1 MKKIFK
7 IIKINIKG
15 GLANPSPPLGPTLGS
30 IGINIMDFCNY
41 FNEKTKNKINK
52 LLFIHIYIYEDKS
65 FDFKIKK
72 KSIKYKVLK
81 LLNLEKGSSEPNKK
95 IIGGININDIYKIAK
110 YKISD
115 LNCYNIESA
124 VSMIKGTLKSLGI
137 KILDEKIN

>member
-7 IIKINIKG
+7 IIKINLKG
-15 GLANPSPPLGPTLGS
+15 GLANPSPPLGPTLGA
-30 IGINIMDFCNY
+30 IGVNIMDFCNY
-41 FNEKTKNKINK
+41 FNNKTKDNLNK

-81 LLNLEKGSSEPNKK
+81 LLNIEKGSSEPNKK
-95 IIGGININDIYKIAK
+95 IIGEINLSDIYKLAE

-115 LNCYNIESA
+115 LNCFSLESA
-124 VSMIKGTLKSLGI
+124 VSMIKGTLKSLGVKI
-137 KILDEKIN
+137 KHEKKN